1 MDRLIGLVLLRWR
14 LEVRGLLAARERAI
28 GLALL
33 LPTLL
38 VGSALGSFLAFL
50 GTRSLMRANPDSLL
64 PLLSALATAAGLLWV
79 LSPLL
84 AGIAFSETHDVSR
97 LLHFPVPLPT
107 LAASSLLANLTQ
119 PLVVAATPVALALAL
134 ALAEQE
140 IFLPLCFMGVLL
152 GLGFLL
158 AASQLMGLL
167 LHGLAR
173 NRRLQDVILFLGLGA
188 GFMLSLLPVLVS
200 LGKFRTVAAIL
211 GRIVAT
217 DVFALSPFGWGLR
230 AAAHA
235 GRGELL
241 PFAALAGLATGAIV
255 AATGASALLIQR
267 VHRGE
272 LALAPSRRLSR
283 TTRTRMVFS
292 GDLGALVEKDLVG
305 AWRDP
310 ALKASLFMGLI
321 GPLLFLFLLS
331 QATSYGRSE
340 STLLILAT
348 FIGASSFGSNA
359 FGLERRGISLLMSF
373 PVPRWRILVA
383 KNISALLFRLPGLV
397 TLVLASVFLS
407 PVSSLPAG
415 LTIALVTMLLS
426 SGADNYISILFPSA
440 APEAGKNPYGGVQA
454 GGRGL
459 GGAALGGLLFMGAL
473 ILAAPFIF
481 LCWLP
486 LLMGQR
492 SLWWISLPL
501 AAAGAGAAYAML
513 TAGAE
518 SLLKRR
524 EPEMLE
530 RILGGA

>member
-14 LEVRGLLAARERAI
+14 LEVRGLLAARERAV

-33 LPTLL
+33 VPTLL
-38 VGSALGSFLAFL
+38 LGSAIGSLLAFL

-97 LLHFPVPLPT
+97 LLHFPVPLST
-107 LAASSLLANLTQ
+107 LATSSLLANLTQ
-119 PLVVAATPVALALAL
+119 PIVVAVIPVALSLAL
-134 ALAEQE
+134 ALAEEE
-140 IFLPLCFMGVLL
+140 IFLPLCFTGVLL
-152 GLGFLL
+152 GLAFLL
-158 AASQLMGLL
+158 AASQLVGLL

-173 NRRLQDVILFLGLGA
+173 NRRLQDLILFLGLGA
-188 GFMLSLLPVLVS
+188 GFLLSLLPLLVS
-200 LGKFRTVAAIL
+200 LGKFRVVA
-211 GRIVAT
+211 GVVTTIVAS
-217 DVFALSPFGWGLR
+217 DVFALSPFAWGLR

-241 PFAALAGLATGAIV
+241 PFLALAGLATGAII
-255 AATGASALLIQR
+255 AATGASAFLIQR

-272 LALAPSRRLSR
+272 LALTPSVSG
-283 TTRTRMVFS
+283 TTRARMLFS
-292 GDLGALVEKDLVG
+292 GDLGTLVEKDLVG

-310 ALKASLFMGLI
+310 ALKASLVMGLV
-321 GPLLFLFLLS
+321 GPLIFLFLLS
-331 QATSYGRSE
+331 QATAYGRSE

-359 FGLERRGISLLMSF
+359 FGLERRGISLLMAF
-373 PVPRWRILVA
+373 PMARWRMLVA
-383 KNISALLFRLPGLV
+383 KNLSSMLFRLPGLV
-397 TLVLASVFLS
+397 TLLLASVFLS

-426 SGADNYISILFPSA
+426 SGADNYVSILFPSA
-440 APEAGKNPYGGVQA
+440 APEPGKNPYGGAQA

-459 GGAALGGLLFMGAL
+459 GGAALGAMLFVGAL
-473 ILAAPFIF
+473 LLASPFIF

-492 SLWWISLPL
+492 SWWWLSLPL
-501 AAAGAGAAYAML
+501 AIAGAGATYAML

-524 EPEMLE
+524 EPEILE

>member
-1 MDRLIGLVLLRWR
+1 VDRLIGLVLLRWR
-14 LEVRGLLAARERAI
+14 LEVRSLLAARERAI

-38 VGSALGSFLAFL
+38 LGSALGSFLAFL

-134 ALAEQE
+134 ALAERE
-140 IFLPLCFMGVLL
+140 IFLPLCFTGVLL

-173 NRRLQDVILFLGLGA
+173 NRRLQDLILFLGLGA
-188 GFMLSLLPVLVS
+188 GFLLSLLPVLVS

-217 DVFALSPFGWGLR
+217 DVFALSPFAWGLR

-241 PFAALAGLATGAIV
+241 PFLALAGLATGAIV
-255 AATGASALLIQR
+255 AATGASAFLIHR

-272 LALAPSRRLSR
+272 LALAPSGRLSR
-283 TTRTRMVFS
+283 TRTRMVFS

-440 APEAGKNPYGGVQA
+440 AAEPGKNPYGGVQA

-459 GGAALGGLLFMGAL
+459 GGAAMGGLLFVGAL
-473 ILAAPFIF
+473 ILATPFIF